1 MEDSR
6 IIELYWE
13 RSEEALT
20 ESERKYGRYCGSIAM
35 NILGNREDTEEC
47 VSDTWLRA
55 WNAIPPAK
63 PVFLKAFLGKITRNL
78 SFDRFRK
85 LHREKRGGGSLDVV
99 LDELAECVSGSDDT
113 ERRWEEKELK
123 EEIDRFLSRLP
134 KEQRYMFILRYWY
147 ADSVSDIAER
157 FRTSANNVSVTLS
170 RIRQKLKRDLI
181 ERGFDV

>member
-78 SFDRFRK
+78 ALNLWEKNRAG
-85 LHREKRGGGSLDVV
+85 KRGGGEGTAV
-99 LDELAECVSGSDDT
+99 LDELEECVADSGAGTWSADHYVLAEVLKT
-113 ERRWEEKELK
+113 FLGTLAEEKRT
-123 EEIDRFLSRLP
+123 I
-134 KEQRYMFILRYWY
+134 FIRRYWY
-147 ADSVSDIAER
+147 MDPVKTIADDLGIGESKVKMTLMRTRKELAEVLR
-157 FRTSANNVSVTLS
+157 KEG
-170 RIRQKLKRDLI
+170 IRP
-181 ERGFDV
+181 